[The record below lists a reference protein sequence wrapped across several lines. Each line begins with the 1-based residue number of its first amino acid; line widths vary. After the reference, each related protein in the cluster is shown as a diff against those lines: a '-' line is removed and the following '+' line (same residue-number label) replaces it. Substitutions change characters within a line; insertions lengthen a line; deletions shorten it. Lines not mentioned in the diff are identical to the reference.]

1 MNSPFSVRQER
12 DVLIVSFPSPVR
24 TLSWAVLNGGFCH
37 AHHVVNH
44 HVNGNDGLFCAQP
57 GPWLERAAAEMGL
70 RGKVVA
76 MATAVEIR
84 HTVQVTM
91 TDGGA
96 RVLCL
101 ATVGCGNALSVG
113 DPATVKFEEP
123 APSLHTINMILTIE
137 PGLADEAMVEA
148 VQIATEGRVR
158 ALYEKGITSCQS
170 SLPATGTGTDCVAI
184 VSLGSGVERYCG
196 KHTKLGELIGR
207 SAYRSVTKGLAL
219 SPGQWKQSSWIGKPS
234 YIPPPRCF

>member
-1 MNSPFSVRQER
+1 MNSLFNVRHQPDALILSFS
-12 DVLIVSFPSPVR
+12 SPVR

-37 AHHVVNH
+37 TRHVINH
-44 HVNGNDGLFCAQP
+44 HVDGNDASFCAQP
-57 GPWLERAAAEMGL
+57 GPWLEQAAAALGL

-84 HTVQVTM
+84 HTIQVSM

-96 RVLCL
+96 RVLCF

-113 DPATVKFEEP
+113 DPATATFEEP
-123 APSLHTINMILTIE
+123 APLHTINMILIVE

-158 ALYEKGITSCQS
+158 ALYEKGIKSCQS
-170 SLPATGTGTDCVAI
+170 GLLATGTGTDCIAI
-184 VSLGSGVERYCG
+184 VSPGDGRERYCG
-196 KHTKLGELIGR
+196 KHTQLGELIGR
-207 SAYRSVTKGLAL
+207 AACMAVEKGLAL
-219 SPGQWKQSSWIGKPS
+219 STGQ
-234 YIPPPRCF
+234 

>member
-1 MNSPFSVRQER
+1 MESSTTNSSFNVRQER
-12 DVLIVSFPSPVR
+12 DALIVSFASPAR

-37 AHHVVNH
+37 ARHIINH
-44 HVNGNDGLFCAQP
+44 HVDGKDALFCAQP
-57 GPWLERAAAEMGL
+57 GPWLERAATALGL

-96 RVLCL
+96 RVLCF

-113 DPATVKFEEP
+113 EPATVTLEQP
-123 APSLHTINMILTIE
+123 APSLHTINLILTVE

-158 ALYEKGITSCQS
+158 ALYEKGIKSCQS
-170 SLPATGTGTDCVAI
+170 GLPATGTGTDCVAI
-184 VSLGSGVERYCG
+184 VSLGEGGERYCG
-196 KHTKLGELIGR
+196 KHTKLGELIGGA
-207 SAYRSVTKGLAL
+207 AYMSIAKGLAL
-219 SPGQWKQSSWIGKPS
+219 STGK
-234 YIPPPRCF
+234 